1 MKGRPAPE
9 GCFHLK
15 ARTYRTL
22 EESGEVSQHTA
33 RQRDAPQQGPGL
45 TPLPPSKAPPGAPHW
60 LDPTGSRGQQ
70 VPPAWAPSSSVPAG
84 RRGPRVGGGPR
95 GANARNPAS
104 RGGVADEPPS
114 LRVAFLL
121 PAVSRQPS
129 SGVPSLGSVS
139 LPRAN
144 ITLNRPLW
152 LCSVVILT
160 RSPSHP
166 AQLVYRRL
174 PSKWWASLLAQTV
187 RSLPAMQET
196 RFQLLTWE
204 APLEKEKAAHSSV
217 LAWRIPWT
225 EEPGG
230 PQSMGPR
237 RVRHD

>member
-1 MKGRPAPE
+1 MGPELQCPSRQKGA
-9 GCFHLK
+9 
-15 ARTYRTL
+15 
-22 EESGEVSQHTA
+22 ESGRRASRSKCKESGLPRGRGRRTTFS
-33 RQRDAPQQGPGL
+33 PGC
-45 TPLPPSKAPPGAPHW
+45 LPPSG
-60 LDPTGSRGQQ
+60 
-70 VPPAWAPSSSVPAG
+70 
-84 RRGPRVGGGPR
+84 
-95 GANARNPAS
+95 
-104 RGGVADEPPS
+104 
-114 LRVAFLL
+114 
-121 PAVSRQPS
+121 VSRQPS